1 MPKTTMPKSQSKKQ
15 KKSVLKVKSCN
26 ESLREKKKTESIC
39 CHDAVSNV
47 LNGQSIDLQVCE
59 WNIKGKFCYDVSQLE
74 GMFLLKS
81 SWKGVQGVTAYGS
94 YNPAQIIDFVMKLV
108 HRQMNNVGQGRKL
121 EKEIDQIFE
130 VAETDDERCEYDF
143 MGLNEEQGKQVLMDG
158 VAPIIYFGF
167 LINDS
172 KSIIGIKLCVAV
184 TDKERKINGGIFSHS
199 FYFEKATTKISK
211 DSMKEAYNEAEKKE
225 KRLDIPVLLSSRD
238 GLLNTAYEIAQKVK
252 PRAILVV
259 TSTNERVLD
268 MFCDGRINNRSSR
281 VRALL
286 CFSHSEEA
294 FVESKHFSDREKTL
308 EKNLGRRID
317 PTKKPTTSDIIAYDY
332 FAQQFPYGFPQQ
344 WIEKHNSN
352 GLLSVNNDDT
362 IIFCTTCD
370 YFQDYILPSVHRE
383 CNPLKQKFGA
393 VLVDKDPIVELFPM
407 HRRRK
412 RKKTDYHEFL
422 STVVKQYQKRNNRA
436 KVFKVTFHQQ
446 TKRSQKYFLK

>member
-1 MPKTTMPKSQSKKQ
+1 MAESNKR
-15 KKSVLKVKSCN
+15 KSCN
-26 ESLREKKKTESIC
+26 ENLQGNAKKKKAEPIC
-39 CHDAVSNV
+39 CHDAVSNA
-47 LNGQSIDLQVCE
+47 LNGQSIDLKVCE
-59 WNIKGKFCYDVSQLE
+59 WNIKGKFCYDVSQQLE
-74 GMFLLKS
+74 GMFSLKS
-81 SWKGVQGVTAYGS
+81 SWEGVQGVVTYGS

-108 HRQMNNVGQGRKL
+108 HRKMNNVGQGRKL

-130 VAETDDERCEYDF
+130 VAETDERCEYDF

-158 VAPIIYFGF
+158 VAPILYFGF

-172 KSIIGIKLCVAV
+172 KSIIGIQICVAV
-184 TDKERKINGGIFSHS
+184 TDKERTINGGIFSHS

-211 DSMKEAYNEAEKKE
+211 DSMKEAYNEAEKKRQE
-225 KRLDIPVLLSSRD
+225 KRLDIPVLSSRD
-238 GLLNTAYEIAQKVK
+238 GLLNTAYEIAQEVK
-252 PRAILVV
+252 PRSILVV

-268 MFCDGRINNRSSR
+268 MFCDGRINNRSRR

-286 CFSHSEEA
+286 CFSRSEKEA
-294 FVESKHFSDREKTL
+294 FVLESKHFSDREKTL
-308 EKNLGRRID
+308 EKNLGRRND
-317 PTKKPTTSDIIAYDY
+317 PTKKTTTQDIIAYDY
-332 FAQQFPYGFPQQ
+332 FPQQYPYGFPCQ
-344 WIEKHNSN
+344 WIEEHISN

-393 VLVDKDPIVELFPM
+393 VLVDEDPIVELFPM
-407 HRRRK
+407 HRLIGRRK

-436 KVFKVTFHQQ
+436 KVFKVT
-446 TKRSQKYFLK
+446 RSVLKSIS